1 LPVPIILPITCKTAI
16 SRFST
21 HVQQCPF
28 INITIKDLSS
38 RSYVMVISVFS
49 FFFLT
54 LHFFSRKNSLELL
67 LKTTYMIII
76 YIYIYFFN
84 IKSLFYMHYDANIH
98 VFEHVFSGVNYYF
111 CECF

>member
-16 SRFST
+16 ST

-76 YIYIYFFN
+76 YIYI
-84 IKSLFYMHYDANIH
+84 KSLFCMHYDANIH

>member
-16 SRFST
+16 ST

-38 RSYVMVISVFS
+38 RSYVMVISVFC

-76 YIYIYFFN
+76 YIYIYIFL
-84 IKSLFYMHYDANIH
+84 I
-98 VFEHVFSGVNYYF
+98 
-111 CECF
+111 